1 MTFQVTCFLT
11 LPLLAGYGH
20 IAPRTDLGRGICMLY
35 AALGIPLAL
44 LVLAELGKRFTVAL
58 KFLWAFVRR
67 YYYAGYCRKNRRP
80 LAKDNKTE
88 QNEKHGDTKSDSDS
102 NKGSTRLVYGYEVNE
117 SFNLPISVAVTILI
131 VYILLGACMY
141 SIWEDWT
148 YLEAIYFVFISLS
161 TIGFGDVIPA
171 HTNFFIISSLYIFI
185 GLSLVSMCINV
196 AIEFFHATAD
206 AAKHTVGRAT
216 KTIGKKVTAAADKV
230 HHLGYHLGTNIKDET
245 DRLKHITDET
255 IKKWKKSKSRS
266 RSNTPKRSISNESGS
281 SYDSRQIEEECS
293 TRRESSVSA
302 DTQRC

>member
-1 MTFQVTCFLT
+1 
-11 LPLLAGYGH
+11 
-20 IAPRTDLGRGICMLY
+20 MLY

-67 YYYAGYCRKNRRP
+67 YYYAGYCRKARRP
-80 LAKDNKTE
+80 ITKEDKTV
-88 QNEKHGDTKSDSDS
+88 QNDKHSDSKSD
-102 NKGSTRLVYGYEVNE
+102 KGSKGSSRLVYGYEVNE

-131 VYILLGACMY
+131 IYILLGACMY
-141 SIWEDWT
+141 SIWEEWT

-206 AAKHTVGRAT
+206 AAVHTVERAT
-216 KTIGKKVTAAADKV
+216 KSIGKKVTAAADKV
-230 HHLGYHLGTNIKDET
+230 HHLGHHLGTNIKDET
-245 DRLKHITDET
+245 DRIKHITDET
-255 IKKWKKSKSRS
+255 IKKWKKKPRS

-281 SYDSRQIEEECS
+281 SYDSRQIEEEFHS
-293 TRRESSVSA
+293 RRESTVST
-302 DTQRC
+302 DTPNC